1 MDKEKIIANF
11 GADFYVKVLD
21 DLSKYAELW
30 GLSCFEQ
37 IDAYNRNCLFKC
49 VSDKYGL
56 CVLKIAGD
64 VEFAKKMAES
74 ECRVLSEYNGRRFCK
89 LYEADTANGVL
100 LIERI
105 VPGTQLYDEPDLDK
119 RIDILCEL
127 WRGLHI
133 KPADKDNYV
142 SYMTL
147 VNDMTQYMST
157 HKGYEE
163 LYAKML
169 NAQRIYRGLCEKY
182 PNEMLLHNDLYHK
195 NILMSGDSKY
205 INNYRTID
213 PDGAF
218 IGVAI
223 LDVPGFIYN
232 EYFRGNA
239 DKMSYIT
246 KVISEKL
253 NISARDIWCAEYVR
267 ECMNVCYSVTYG
279 GEPNMIIILLAE
291 KMMEEML

>member
-1 MDKEKIIANF
+1 MDFDKEKIIAHF
-11 GADFYVKVLD
+11 GANFHTKVLD

-49 VSDKYGL
+49 VSDKHGL
-56 CVLKIAGD
+56 CVLKIGD
-64 VEFAKKMAES
+64 DANLAEN
-74 ECRVLSEYNGRRFCK
+74 ERRVLREYNGGRFCK

-105 VPGTQLYDEPDLDK
+105 VPGTQLQDEPDLDK
-119 RIDILCEL
+119 RIDIFCEL
-127 WRGLHI
+127 LRGLHI
-133 KPADKDNYV
+133 KPADKDSYV

-147 VNDMTQYMST
+147 VNNMTEFMST
-157 HKGYEE
+157 HEGYDE
-163 LYAKML
+163 LYAKMVK
-169 NAQRIYRGLCEKY
+169 AQEIYCCLHEKY

-195 NILMSGDSKY
+195 NILSGSDSGS
-205 INNYRTID
+205 ISDYRIID

-218 IGVAI
+218 VGVAVI
-223 LDVPGFIYN
+223 DIPGFIYR
-232 EYFRGNA
+232 EYFNGNA

-246 KVISEKL
+246 NAISEKL
-253 NISARDIWCAEYVR
+253 NVSARDIWCAEYVI

-279 GEPNMIIILLAE
+279 GEPNLIIILLAE
-291 KMMEEML
+291 KMMNDLS